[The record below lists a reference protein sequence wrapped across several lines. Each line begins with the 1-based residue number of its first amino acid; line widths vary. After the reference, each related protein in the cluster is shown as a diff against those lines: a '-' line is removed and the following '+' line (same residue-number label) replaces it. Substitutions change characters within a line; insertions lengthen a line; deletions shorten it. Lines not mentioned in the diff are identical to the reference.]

1 MGKTEAMDEW
11 QTIADERLE
20 LAELLDGLTP
30 EQWDTPSLCGAWT
43 VAEVAT
49 HVMVGPST
57 SSWQFLTAMVEA
69 RGRFAV
75 ANQVLVRR
83 RMDRP
88 RSAIG
93 ADLREY
99 AESRFTPPTMD
110 WHAPLTDLLVHR
122 LDITHPLGLD
132 GSGDPEAWRAALGF
146 LVSAKARRGFV
157 AAGLPSLTLVA
168 PDVGWS
174 AGDGPRVEAP
184 AEALALAITRRP
196 VRLEEL
202 DGPGAD
208 ALRTWAT
215 GA

>member
-1 MGKTEAMDEW
+1 MGKTESMDAW
-11 QTIADERLE
+11 QTIEDERLA
-20 LAELLDGLTP
+20 LADLLDELTP
-30 EQWDTPSLCGAWT
+30 AQWDTPSLCGAWS

-49 HVMVGPST
+49 HVMVGPTT
-57 SSWQFLTAMVEA
+57 SSWQFLTAMVAA
-69 RGRFAV
+69 RGSFAV

-88 RSAIG
+88 RSAIA

-99 AESRFTPPTMD
+99 AASRFTPPTMD

-132 GSGDPEAWRAALGF
+132 GGGDPEAWRAALGF
-146 LVSAKARRGFV
+146 LVSTRARRGFV
-157 AAGLPSLTLVA
+157 AAGLPSLTFVA
-168 PDVGWS
+168 PDVGWTDG
-174 AGDGPRVEAP
+174 AGARVEAP

-196 VRLEEL
+196 VRLDEL
-202 DGPGAD
+202 EGPGAET
-208 ALRTWAT
+208 LRAWVT